1 MERTAERARAI
12 IRTQLGLR
20 ETDPIGLE
28 ARIADLGADDLD
40 NVEIILALEEEF
52 ECAIPDSAAAGMT
65 TFGDVMAF
73 LHRQDVSGRA
83 EAVVHGG

>member
-1 MERTAERARAI
+1 MEKFADRARSI

-20 ETDPIGLE
+20 ETEPIGLD

-52 ECAIPDSAAAGMT
+52 ECAIPDSAAEQMR
-65 TFGDVMAF
+65 TFGDMMAF
-73 LHRQDVSGRA
+73 LHSQGSQLRA
-83 EAVVHGG
+83 V

>member
-1 MERTAERARAI
+1 MERTEERARSI

-20 ETDPIGLE
+20 DSDEIGLE

-52 ECAIPDSAAAGMT
+52 ECAIPDSAAEQMR
-65 TFGDVMAF
+65 TFGDMMAF
-73 LHRQDVSGRA
+73 LHNRGPQLRA
-83 EAVVHGG
+83 V

>member
-1 MERTAERARAI
+1 MEKVDERARSI

-20 ETDPIGLE
+20 ETEPIGLD

-52 ECAIPDSAAAGMT
+52 ECAIPDAVASRLT

-73 LHRQDVSGRA
+73 LHGRQA
-83 EAVVHGG
+83 A

>member
-1 MERTAERARAI
+1 MEKVAERARCI
-12 IRTQLGLR
+12 IRTQLGMR
-20 ETDPIGLE
+20 ETEPIGLD

-52 ECAIPDSAAAGMT
+52 ECAIPDTVAVHLT

-73 LHRQDVSGRA
+73 LHGRQA
-83 EAVVHGG
+83 A

>member
-1 MERTAERARAI
+1 MEKIAEERARSI

-20 ETDPIGLE
+20 ESDPIGLE

-40 NVEIILALEEEF
+40 NIEIILALEEEF
-52 ECAIPDSAAAGMT
+52 ECAIPDDVAARLT

-73 LHRQDVSGRA
+73 LHGRQA
-83 EAVVHGG
+83 A